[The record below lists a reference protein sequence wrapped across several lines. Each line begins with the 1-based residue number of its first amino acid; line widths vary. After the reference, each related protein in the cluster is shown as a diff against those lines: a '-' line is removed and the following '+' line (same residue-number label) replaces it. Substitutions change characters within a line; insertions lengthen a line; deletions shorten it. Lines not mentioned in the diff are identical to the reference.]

1 MVRDGFFLGR
11 SLPGRGGGPDGQL
24 PVHRAE
30 HRHRAGA
37 ALRGCPLPQQPL
49 PMEPCLHRGAGERP
63 RLRPAGR
70 PHHRGPQPG
79 AFAGSVGQP
88 LPSPFL
94 GEDARRAGR
103 KQPRQHPSRVGL
115 RCGRGTVPEPG
126 PPRGGG
132 LCGAGRGRAG
142 AELCR
147 GRHPLRRLFL
157 SHHRPGAGRG
167 PVRLQR
173 RGKSGRMAAAECHG
187 AGQGGPRRRESH
199 RCHPPLRG
207 QPAGQ
212 PGQRPL
218 GAVQRRPGMADG
230 RGGGGRGGLPLPAGL
245 LGLWL
250 HPPVRQHPLR
260 LREHRARV
268 AGHAPG
274 GVHGP
279 LFRAGGL
286 PCGQRRRRGQ
296 RGQPEPVVHRQ
307 RPCPAGGR
315 PAPSRC
321 GGDGRSTGT
330 IRSSGLPSR
339 SLPPP
344 NGRRWPR

>member
-1 MVRDGFFLGR
+1 MTQRRKKRRSRFGRRAFLAGAGCAALAGVGLMLR
-11 SLPGRGGGPDGQL
+11 RGQTVSALSVPAPEAEPNAALPAGEWRAVWVSYLEWAGMDFSSEEAFRAGAAGPDGQL

-37 ALRGCPLPQQPL
+37 ALRGCPLPQQTL
-49 PMEPCLHRGAGERP
+49 PVEPCLHRGAGERP

-115 RCGRGTVPEPG
+115 RRGRGAVPESG

-173 RGKSGRMAAAECHG
+173 RGELGRMAAAECHG
-187 AGQGGPRRRESH
+187 AGQGGPRRRESR

-212 PGQRPL
+212 P
-218 GAVQRRPGMADG
+218 
-230 RGGGGRGGLPLPAGL
+230 
-245 LGLWL
+245 
-250 HPPVRQHPLR
+250 
-260 LREHRARV
+260 
-268 AGHAPG
+268 
-274 GVHGP
+274 
-279 LFRAGGL
+279 
-286 PCGQRRRRGQ
+286 
-296 RGQPEPVVHRQ
+296 RQ
-307 RPCPAGGR
+307 R
-315 PAPSRC
+315 S
-321 GGDGRSTGT
+321 S
-330 IRSSGLPSR
+330 RSSTATSGH
-339 SLPPP
+339 
-344 NGRRWPR
+344 G